1 LLAGLVTLWRGA
13 HAGVVHEEMQP
24 MEGPTLEKLMKYYIP
39 WEDPTLEQ
47 GKSVRR
53 RGRRDNV
60 L

>member
-1 LLAGLVTLWRGA
+1 
-13 HAGVVHEEMQP
+13 MQP